1 MRGTRPRHNPPML
14 SSDIRSSAART
25 RRALGGV
32 LALVALVAAGCSDDT
47 DSTPDAVDADTS
59 SGPPSITDPTPHTVD
74 ADTSSGPPSI
84 TGPTPHTVDADT
96 SSGPPSIPEGFEDSV
111 QAVVDGLV
119 EIGPAPGAAMIV
131 RVPGRQDVIVT
142 SGLDQM
148 GTDVPMSADSR
159 FRVGSVTKTFTG
171 AVIQQLADEG
181 QLSLDDT
188 LDEWY
193 PEFPNAA
200 GITIDMLLTHTA
212 GVALL
217 PEEPQILMAD
227 LTHEFTIDEVVGI
240 LAVKQPQFEPGTR
253 TGYSNGNFQILA
265 GVIEHVTGA
274 PYAEAVESRLT
285 GPLELASTAVD
296 DGSEGAPSHG
306 YFTLDGGDPLDVVDF
321 PNQASM
327 TLAGG
332 AGAVTSTLPD
342 LADWAE
348 ALYTGEVLE
357 PDTTTEM
364 LESVTTG
371 GPDGES
377 FVDGRSIL
385 GFCPCG
391 DGPPWSP
398 VMVGH
403 DGAFVG
409 SDTVMAYD
417 RATGV
422 IIVGRTNWF
431 GSGQHLVDAAL
442 EIRRQLE
449 EG

>member
-1 MRGTRPRHNPPML
+1 ML
-14 SSDIRSSAART
+14 SSDLLPSAART
-25 RRALGGV
+25 RRV
-32 LALVALVAAGCSDDT
+32 LAGAFALAALVAASCSNDT
-47 DSTPDAVDADTS
+47 DSSLDAVDTDVSSGPPSITDGMPDPVDIDTS
-59 SGPPSITDPTPHTVD
+59 SGPPSITDGAPNPVD
-74 ADTSSGPPSI
+74 S
-84 TGPTPHTVDADT
+84 DA
-96 SSGPPSIPEGFEDSV
+96 SSGPPSIPEGFEESV
-111 QAVVDGLV
+111 QQVVDGLV
-119 EIGPAPGAAMIV
+119 EIGPVPGAAMIV
-131 RVPGRQDVIVT
+131 RVPGQPDVIVA

-159 FRVGSVTKTFTG
+159 FRIGSVTKTFTG
-171 AVIQQLADEG
+171 AVIQQLVDEG
-181 QLSLDDT
+181 ELSLDDT

-217 PEEPQILMAD
+217 QDERQILQAD

-240 LAVKQPQFEPGTR
+240 LAARPPQFEPGTR
-253 TGYSNGNFQILA
+253 TGYSNGDFQILA
-265 GVIEHVTGA
+265 GVVERVTGL
-274 PYAEAVESRLT
+274 PYAEAVESRLSS
-285 GPLELASTAVD
+285 PLGLESTAVD

-364 LESVTTG
+364 LESVTSG

-403 DGAFVG
+403 DGAFLG

-431 GSGQHLVDAAL
+431 GAGQHLVDAAL
-442 EIRRQLE
+442 EVRRQLA

>member
-1 MRGTRPRHNPPML
+1 MVDARETRPRHDRRMRSPDL
-14 SSDIRSSAART
+14 LSSAART
-25 RRALGGV
+25 RRALVGA
-32 LALVALVAAGCSDDT
+32 LALVALVAASCSDDT
-47 DSTPDAVDADTS
+47 DGTPDAA
-59 SGPPSITDPTPHTVD
+59 
-74 ADTSSGPPSI
+74 
-84 TGPTPHTVDADT
+84 DADT
-96 SSGPPSIPEGFEDSV
+96 SSGPPSIPEGFEGSV
-111 QAVVDGLV
+111 QEVVDGLV
-119 EIGPAPGAAMIV
+119 EIGPTPGAAMIV
-131 RVPGRQDVIVT
+131 RVPGQEDVIVT
-142 SGLDQM
+142 SGVDQM

-171 AVIQQLADEG
+171 AVIQQLVDEG
-181 QLSLDDT
+181 ELSLDDT

-200 GITIDMLLTHTA
+200 DITIDMLLTHTA

-217 PEEPQILMAD
+217 PDEPQILMAD
-227 LTHEFTIDEVVGI
+227 LTHEFTIDEVVSI
-240 LAVKQPQFEPGTR
+240 LAAKEPQFEPGTR

-274 PYAEAVESRLT
+274 PYAEAVEARLT
-285 GPLELASTAVD
+285 SPLELESTAVD

-306 YFTLDGGDPLDVVDF
+306 YFTLDGSDPIDVVDF

-332 AGAVTSTLPD
+332 AGAVTSSLPD

-357 PDTTTEM
+357 PDTTAEM
-364 LESVTTG
+364 LESVTSG

-391 DGPPWSP
+391 EALPWSP

-417 RATGV
+417 PATGV
-422 IIVGRTNWF
+422 IIVGRTNRF
-431 GSGQHLVDAAL
+431 GAGEHLVDAAL
-442 EIRRQLE
+442 EVRRQLA